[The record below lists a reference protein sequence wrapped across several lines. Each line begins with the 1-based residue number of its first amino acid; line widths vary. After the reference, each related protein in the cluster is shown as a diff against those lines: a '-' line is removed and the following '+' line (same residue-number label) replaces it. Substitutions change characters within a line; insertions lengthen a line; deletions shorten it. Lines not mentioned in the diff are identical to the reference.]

1 MQSQNACLK
10 RLELTEEDSW
20 AVWEKGAAEEQHT
33 QRPWAGGKETTGGEE
48 GNEAETSREVGR
60 GQLTQGLGAIVR
72 ALNFFLYV
80 MEAMGRF

>member
-33 QRPWAGGKETTGGEE
+33 QRPWAETTGAEE